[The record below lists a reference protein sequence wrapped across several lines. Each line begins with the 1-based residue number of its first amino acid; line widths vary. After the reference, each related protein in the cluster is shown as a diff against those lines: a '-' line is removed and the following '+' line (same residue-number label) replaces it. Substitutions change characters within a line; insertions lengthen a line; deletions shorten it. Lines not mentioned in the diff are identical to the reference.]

1 MMNVI
6 IKENQYKIIEQKL
19 LLEANLELAK
29 KNWKSFTKKEKELA
43 TKIAESFY
51 PQHSKIL
58 KEAEWYNMVGDILGI
73 VDPTGIVDI
82 VNAISYFKQGDD
94 LFGILTL
101 ISAIPYAGDIV
112 AKPVLGSLKI
122 GGGASKGLKVAMK
135 AAKDGEITKATEIL
149 TKLSKEPGVVG
160 KFLQSAKTWAPKV
173 STKVDKL
180 PGGIFKGFKQTIMDY
195 LKLFET
201 AGAKS
206 LKFQKYAGNLAKNI
220 DLAVKPA
227 ENIKA
232 LQSILKN
239 EKIFSGLS
247 KKGPL
252 SQIFLGGVPRLFGNR
267 QMRILMRQTKTWL
280 GFLDFLG
287 VHNFVGPDEIEN
299 TMSRSEIEKK
309 FAEYSKTENAKR
321 YAEEDFQNAQANG
334 GQQTT
339 GQENTTKTTT
349 AGSEP
354 LQNFFQNLFSSQLG
368 KAAIAGIS

>member
-173 STKVDKL
+173 SSKVNKL
-180 PGGIFKGFKQTIMDY
+180 PGGVFKGFKQTIMDY

-206 LKFQKYAGNLAKNI
+206 LKFQGELAKTLKNTS
-220 DLAVKPA
+220 KPV
-227 ENIKA
+227 ENIKN

-239 EKIFSGLS
+239 EKILSGLS

-280 GFLDFLG
+280 GFLDFIG
-287 VHNFVGPDEIEN
+287 VHNFVGPEELEK
-299 TMSRSEIEKK
+299 TMSRSEIEKR
-309 FAEYSKTENAKR
+309 FAEYSKTENAKK
-321 YAEEDFQNAQANG
+321 YAEEDFQNTQATSG
-334 GQQTT
+334 EQTA
-339 GQENTTKTTT
+339 GQESTTKTTT